1 MSEIKILIFISQIWS
16 SGRYKQV
23 VSKHCQST
31 IKDYIFHMEIY
42 CILTRGKR
50 RESSSSEQ
58 ETSQTTDR
66 LHHLPSLL
74 CDHSGQNYL
83 CPSTGLQGTP
93 VLQITQVGPQPL
105 PALGPSHLDRGFWG
119 EHALLNALPGPLH
132 FRSLYCSC
140 CHIRIQN
147 KTSVANTCVYV
158 TVMIAWQ
165 ETYHIL
171 NVLVKIPISMCW
183 HSDV

>member
-1 MSEIKILIFISQIWS
+1 MKVAAVNKRPARPLTDFTIYQAFSVTTLAKTTCVQAL
-16 SGRYKQV
+16 
-23 VSKHCQST
+23 VSK
-31 IKDYIFHMEIY
+31 
-42 CILTRGKR
+42 G
-50 RESSSSEQ
+50 
-58 ETSQTTDR
+58 
-66 LHHLPSLL
+66 LL
-74 CDHSGQNYL
+74 FCRSPRWAL
-83 CPSTGLQGTP
+83 SPCL
-93 VLQITQVGPQPL
+93 PL